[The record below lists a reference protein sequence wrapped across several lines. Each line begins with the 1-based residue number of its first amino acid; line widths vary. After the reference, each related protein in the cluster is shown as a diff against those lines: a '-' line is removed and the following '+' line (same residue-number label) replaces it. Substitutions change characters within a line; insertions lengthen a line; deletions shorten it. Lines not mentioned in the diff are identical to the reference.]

1 MRSQRLTFVFLAFYL
16 IFIGGSAYYTFVLP
30 IRLFHHALMTVL
42 MALWYYR
49 KVRRDGLPYTPLNTP
64 LLVMGMVWTLSA
76 VFGHEPR
83 NSVESLWFIFLHI
96 TLFFVL
102 VDLFQRG
109 RGRLVIETQFIMG
122 AVVILFSVIEIASW
136 YFGLG
141 ITPNTQ
147 IGWANL
153 QLIPIESIRLA
164 LAMNISTL
172 LAGYVAPLIMLVI
185 GWALTVRRRDYRQAL
200 WMIAGV
206 LVIILLLTFSR
217 GGLLSLGIGLGTF
230 FAMRIL
236 GDEKRASIRKWL
248 IPLTIVGGVGAV
260 LIFTISQ
267 ARSSGDEIRLDMYRS
282 AVEITLD
289 NPIIGV
295 GVGNYGRIFREYRT
309 PELARDRLASAH
321 NLYLNSASETGFL
334 GIGVSVWLAGMLV
347 MTWWRIWKN
356 QETRARKI
364 RHEAVIGALLGVGA
378 HSMVDVFSTTPL
390 VSLIVLLLAYSI
402 VGHKTVL
409 SERPNGSK
417 LPALAGL
424 IIVIGYGIF
433 FFQTDRAYIAYLNSW
448 RNDDQALIHAQTAQ
462 SLDPE
467 LNLYALR
474 IANLTKNMD
483 DYQQALILE
492 PTWDVGWMNLAY
504 LYEQNGDYDKALEA
518 LFTAKAINPTTP
530 VNFNIAR
537 LGEMYG
543 ILDNESI
550 IQHYADAIAIIVG
563 DRRYLP
569 LSKFWSETDLRREAL
584 RRYIEISKERR
595 IVAVY
600 QLVAQHFP
608 DERENFVPENPQTAP
623 EWWVIGEYA
632 LTVENNP
639 HKAIEAFSQA
649 ITIQP
654 SEGDYYAGRARAKFV
669 IGEDIT
675 RDINYAT
682 LLITQYE
689 SLPLLRALIAERE
702 GEPEQ
707 ALAWRE
713 IANQRVVSGEFA
725 GVLYHGRVGAFDLP
739 DAMLPPQ

>member
-49 KVRRDGLPYTPLNTP
+49 KFRRDGLPYTPLNTP
-64 LLVMGMVWTLSA
+64 LLAMGMVWVLSA
-76 VFGHEPR
+76 MFGHEPR
-83 NSVESLWFIFLHI
+83 NSIESLWFIFLHI
-96 TLFFVL
+96 TIFFVL

-147 IGWANL
+147 IGWASL
-153 QLIPIESIRLA
+153 QLIPIEPIRLA

-206 LVIILLLTFSR
+206 LIIILLLTFSR
-217 GGLLSLGIGLGTF
+217 GGLLSLGIGLGAF

-236 GDEKRASIRKWL
+236 GDDKRASIRKWL

-282 AVEITLD
+282 AIEITLD

-334 GIGVSVWLAGMLV
+334 GVGVAIWLAGILLI
-347 MTWWRIWKN
+347 TWWRVWKA

-364 RHEAVIGALLGVGA
+364 RHEAVIGALLGVAA

-409 SERPNGSK
+409 SDQPNGSK

-424 IIVIGYGIF
+424 VIVIGYGIF

-448 RNDDQALIHAQTAQ
+448 RDDDQALIHAQTAQ
-462 SLDPE
+462 SLDPG
-467 LNLYALR
+467 LNLYSLQ
-474 IANLTKNMD
+474 IANLTKNVG
-483 DYQQALILE
+483 DYQQALVLE

-504 LYEQNGDYDKALEA
+504 LYEQGGDYDKALEA
-518 LFTAKAINPTTP
+518 LFTAKAINPNTL

-543 ILDNESI
+543 VLDDETI
-550 IQHYADAIAIIVG
+550 IEHYTLGVRFLIG
-563 DRRYLP
+563 EKGYLP
-569 LSKFWSETDLRREAL
+569 PSEFWSETDLRREAV
-584 RRYIEISKERR
+584 RRYIEIYKASQLLS
-595 IVAVY
+595 VY
-600 QLVAQHFP
+600 PLVTHYFP
-608 DERENFVPENPQTAP
+608 DERENFVPQNPQTAP
-623 EWWVIGEYA
+623 EWWVVGEYA
-632 LTVENNP
+632 LSVEKNP
-639 HKAIEAFSQA
+639 QKAIEAFSRA
-649 ITIQP
+649 IAINP
-654 SEGDYYAGRARAKFV
+654 REGDYYAGRARARLAL
-669 IGEDIT
+669 GEDVT
-675 RDINYAT
+675 RDLNYAT

-689 SLPLLRALIAERE
+689 SLPLLRAMIAERAGDTE
-702 GEPEQ
+702 S
-707 ALAWRE
+707 ALQWRE

>member
-49 KVRRDGLPYTPLNTP
+49 KFRRDGLPYTPLNTP
-64 LLVMGMVWTLSA
+64 LLVMGIVWILSA
-76 VFGHEPR
+76 IFGHEPR
-83 NSVESLWFIFLHI
+83 NSIESLWFIFLHI

-136 YFGLG
+136 YLGLG

-147 IGWANL
+147 IGWATL
-153 QLIPIESIRLA
+153 QLIPIEPIRLA

-172 LAGYVAPLIMLVI
+172 LAGYVAPLILLVI

-217 GGLLSLGIGLGTF
+217 GGLLSFGIGLGSF

-248 IPLTIVGGVGAV
+248 IPLVIMGGVGAV
-260 LIFTISQ
+260 LIATLSQ
-267 ARSSGDEIRLDMYRS
+267 ARSSGDEGRLDMYRS
-282 AVEITLD
+282 AIEITLD

-334 GIGVSVWLAGMLV
+334 GVGVGIWLAGMLM
-347 MTWWRIWKN
+347 MTWWRVWKA

-364 RHEAVIGALLGVGA
+364 RHETVIGALLGVGA

-390 VSLIVLLLAYSI
+390 VSLIVLLLAYSVI
-402 VGHKTVL
+402 GHKTVL
-409 SERPNGSK
+409 SDRPNGSK

-448 RNDDQALIHAQTAQ
+448 RDDDQALVHAQTAQ

-467 LNLYALR
+467 LNLYMLQ
-474 IANLTKNMD
+474 IANLTKTVD

-504 LYEQNGDYDKALEA
+504 LYEQSGNYDKALEA
-518 LFTAKAINPTTP
+518 LFTAKAISPETP

-537 LGEMYG
+537 IGETYG
-543 ILDNESI
+543 ILDDETI
-550 IQHYADAIAIIVG
+550 IEHYALAIRIIVG
-563 DRRYLP
+563 ERRYLP
-569 LSKFWSETDLRREAL
+569 LSEFWSGTDLRREAL
-584 RRYIEISKERR
+584 RRHIEVYQDRQIL
-595 IVAVY
+595 AVY
-600 QLVAQHFP
+600 QLVARHFP
-608 DERENFVPENPQTAP
+608 DERENFVPQNPQTAP
-623 EWWVIGEYA
+623 EWWVVGEYA
-632 LTVENNP
+632 LSVEDNP
-639 HKAIEAFSQA
+639 QKAIEAFSQA
-649 ITIQP
+649 IAINP
-654 SEGDYYAGRARAKFV
+654 REGDYYVGRARAKLAL
-669 IGEDIT
+669 GEDVT
-675 RDINYAT
+675 LDINYAT

-689 SLPLLRALIAERE
+689 SLPLLRAMIAERDDDTE
-702 GEPEQ
+702 SASQ
-707 ALAWRE
+707 WRE
-713 IANQRVVSGEFA
+713 IASQRVVSGEFA

>member
-30 IRLFHHALMTVL
+30 IRLFHHALMTIL
-42 MALWYYR
+42 MTLWYYR
-49 KVRRDGLPYTPLNTP
+49 KLRRDGLPYTPLNTS
-64 LLVMGMVWTLSA
+64 LLVMGVVWILSA

-83 NSVESLWFIFLHI
+83 NSIESLWFMFLHV

-109 RGRLVIETQFIMG
+109 RGRLVMETQFIMG

-153 QLIPIESIRLA
+153 QLVPLEPIRLA

-172 LAGYVAPLIMLVI
+172 LAGYAAPLIMLVI
-185 GWALTVRRRDYRQAL
+185 GWAITVRRRDYRQAL

-206 LVIILLLTFSR
+206 LVVILLLTFSR
-217 GGLLSLGIGLGTF
+217 GGLLSLGIGLGAF

-236 GDEKRASIRKWL
+236 GDEKRASIRNWL
-248 IPLTIVGGVGAV
+248 IPLVIVGGVGAV
-260 LIFTISQ
+260 LIVTLSQ
-267 ARSSGDEIRLDMYRS
+267 ARNSGDDGRLDMYRS
-282 AVEITLD
+282 AIEITLD

-295 GVGNYGRIFREYRT
+295 GVGNFGRIFREYRT

-334 GIGVSVWLAGMLV
+334 GVGVAIWLAGMLV
-347 MTWWRIWKN
+347 MIWWRVWKS

-364 RHEAVIGALLGVGA
+364 RHEAVIGALLGIGA
-378 HSMVDVFSTTPL
+378 HSMVDMFSTTPL

-402 VGHKTVL
+402 IGHKTVL
-409 SERPNGSK
+409 SDRPNGSK
-417 LPALAGL
+417 LPALVGL
-424 IIVIGYGIF
+424 VIVVGYGIF

-448 RNDDQALIHAQTAQ
+448 RDDDQALIHAQTAQ

-467 LNLYALR
+467 LNLYSLQ
-474 IANLTKNMD
+474 IANITKNID
-483 DYQQALILE
+483 DYQEALILE
-492 PTWDVGWMNLAY
+492 PTWDMGWMNLAY
-504 LYEQNGDYDKALEA
+504 LYEQNGDYDKALES
-518 LFTAKAINPTTP
+518 LFTAKAINPNTP

-537 LGEMYG
+537 IGETYG
-543 ILDNESI
+543 VLDDESI
-550 IQHYADAIAIIVG
+550 IQHYALAIGIIVG
-563 DRRYLP
+563 ERRYLP
-569 LSKFWSETDLRREAL
+569 LSEFWSATDLRREAL

-595 IVAVY
+595 ILAVY
-600 QLVAQHFP
+600 QLVTRHFP
-608 DERENFVPENPQTAP
+608 DERQNFVPQNPQTAP

-632 LTVENNP
+632 LSVEANP
-639 HKAIEAFSQA
+639 QKAIEAFSQA
-649 ITIQP
+649 ISINP
-654 SEGDYYAGRARAKFV
+654 REGDYYAGRARAKLAL
-669 IGEDIT
+669 GEDVT
-675 RDINYAT
+675 RDVNYAT

-689 SLPLLRALIAERE
+689 SLPLLRAMIAERD
-702 GEPEQ
+702 GEPERASQ
-707 ALAWRE
+707 WRE
-713 IANQRVVSGEFA
+713 IATQRVVSGEFA
-725 GVLYHGRVGAFDLP
+725 GVLYHGRIGAFDLP
-739 DAMLPPQ
+739 AEMLPPQ

>member
-49 KVRRDGLPYTPLNTP
+49 KFRRDGLPYTPLNMP
-64 LLVMGMVWTLSA
+64 LLVMGIVWVLSA
-76 VFGHEPR
+76 MFGHEPR
-83 NSVESLWFIFLHI
+83 NSMESLWFIFLHI

-136 YFGLG
+136 YLGLG

-147 IGWANL
+147 IGWASL
-153 QLIPIESIRLA
+153 QLIPIEPIRLA

-200 WMIAGV
+200 WMISGV

-217 GGLLSLGIGLGTF
+217 GGLLSLGIGLGAF

-236 GDEKRASIRKWL
+236 GDDKRASIRKWL

-282 AVEITLD
+282 AIEITLD

-321 NLYLNSASETGFL
+321 NVYLNSASETGFL
-334 GIGVSVWLAGMLV
+334 GVGVAIWLAGMLM
-347 MTWWRIWKN
+347 MTWWRIWKG

-364 RHEAVIGALLGVGA
+364 RHEAAIGALLGVGA

-390 VSLIVLLLAYSI
+390 VSLIALLLAYSI

-409 SERPNGSK
+409 SDRPNGSK
-417 LPALAGL
+417 LPAMAGL
-424 IIVIGYGIF
+424 VIVIGYGIF

-448 RNDDQALIHAQTAQ
+448 RDNDQSLIHAQTAQ

-467 LNLYALR
+467 LNLYSLQ
-474 IANLTKNMD
+474 IANITKNID

-492 PTWDVGWMNLAY
+492 PTWDVGWTNLAY
-504 LYEQNGDYDKALEA
+504 LYEQDGDYDKALKA
-518 LFTAKAINPTTP
+518 LFTAKAINPITP

-537 LGEMYG
+537 IGETYG
-543 ILDNESI
+543 VLDDESI
-550 IQHYADAIAIIVG
+550 IEHYVRTLRLYPYTRKSD
-563 DRRYLP
+563 
-569 LSKFWSETDLRREAL
+569 FWSETTLRRSAL
-584 RRYIEISKERR
+584 EQYIIDRAQR
-595 IVAVY
+595 DLIGVY
-600 QLVAQHFP
+600 TVIETHFP
-608 DERENFVPENPQTAP
+608 EQLADFIPQNPQTAP
-623 EWWVIGEYA
+623 EWWVVGEYA
-632 LTVENNP
+632 LSIEANP
-639 HKAIEAFSQA
+639 QKAIEAFSRA
-649 ITIQP
+649 IAISP
-654 SEGDYYAGRARAKFV
+654 HEGDYYAGRARAKLAL
-669 IGEDIT
+669 GEDVT
-675 RDINYAT
+675 RDISYAT
-682 LLITQYE
+682 LLITRYE
-689 SLPLLRALIAERE
+689 SLPLLRAMIAERD
-702 GEPEQ
+702 GEPER
-707 ALAWRE
+707 ALQWRE
-713 IANQRVVSGEFA
+713 IASQRVVSGEFA